1 MKYINS
7 INSLPI
13 GTENNSIIIKLRGII
28 EIIKKN
34 LRLPKRFLYLVL
46 SDKAPNNGSFNAFH
60 IPQTIYAA
68 ITNRTGNPT
77 TAK

>member
-7 INSLPI
+7 IKSLPI

-34 LRLPKRFLYLVL
+34 FRLPNRFLYLVL
-46 SDKAPNNGSFNAFH
+46 SDKAPKIGSFTAFH
-60 IPQTIYAA
+60 TPQTI
-68 ITNRTGNPT
+68 
-77 TAK
+77 